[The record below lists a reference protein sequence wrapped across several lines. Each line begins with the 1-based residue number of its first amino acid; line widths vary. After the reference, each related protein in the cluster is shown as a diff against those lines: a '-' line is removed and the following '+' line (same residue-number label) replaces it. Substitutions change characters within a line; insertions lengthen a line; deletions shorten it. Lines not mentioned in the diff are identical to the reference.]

1 MQASNPE
8 RQMRS
13 NMKFIYVMDKAAKKM
28 LEKKGYVLLKEDK
41 VNSIW
46 VFENR
51 EETMFDLGLDCQYVL
66 SDTLTF

>member
-1 MQASNPE
+1 
-8 RQMRS
+8 
-13 NMKFIYVMDKAAKKM
+13 MKFIYVMDKAAKKM

-51 EETMFDLGLDCQYVL
+51 EETMFDLGMDCQYVL
-66 SDTLTF
+66 SETLTF

>member
-8 RQMRS
+8 RQMMG
-13 NMKFIYVMDKAAKKM
+13 NMKFIYVMDKASKKM
-28 LEKKGYVLLKEDK
+28 LTRRGYVLLKEDK
-41 VNSIW
+41 ANSIW